1 MNDTHT
7 NDIRKWLTDWSLLIA
22 VLLMA
27 AIFFYVLWWGFFK
40 SKPVL
45 EPDEK
50 QPTVELPAAPVPET
64 NDSAWQDMKEQLK
77 MTPEKQEAQ
86 RRANWKANFPYKET
100 YHPTLRFDPL
110 LYDPKDSSTWHGPE
124 RRWIQPVIHMHG
136 YLAKF
141 FENENRFSKGF
152 EDMYHILE
160 EYDRHDNPEVVSNI
174 FENLADYHKRA
185 AHPPDEVITE
195 ERDTGEFDP
204 FTGRPL
210 TERVPKHFGMGDEPL
225 KTMTWG
231 ELANSAYE
239 SIGYN
244 LHARKMWP
252 DKEYM
257 PEAEMLALRDRIIA
271 EIDPADIPKNPG
283 FTLSDDHERALEPGD
298 SFLIPKEGWV
308 EAHWKWQEEAAP
320 IIAKRLHERMEA
332 TGSFRR
338 PPANPAPPPSAP

>member
-1 MNDTHT
+1 MKDKRVWM
-7 NDIRKWLTDWSLLIA
+7 IPGIAGVLAIALWLWSRPSS
-22 VLLMA
+22 VETETA
-27 AIFFYVLWWGFFK
+27 AQPPEAETIT
-40 SKPVL
+40 P
-45 EPDEK
+45 EP
-50 QPTVELPAAPVPET
+50 PEA
-64 NDSAWQDMKEQLK
+64 DDAAWQRMKEQLK

-100 YHPTLRFDPL
+100 YHPTLRFDPS
-110 LYDPKDSSTWHGPE
+110 LYDPKDFRTWHGPE
-124 RRWIQPVIHMHG
+124 RRWIHPVIRMHG
-136 YLAKF
+136 YLAAF
-141 FENENRFSKGF
+141 FENESRFSKGF
-152 EDMYHILE
+152 EDLYHILE
-160 EYDRHDNPEVVSNI
+160 EYDRHDNPEVVAGI
-174 FENLADYHKRA
+174 FQNLAGYHRYA

-195 ERDTGEFDP
+195 ERNTGEFDP

-210 TERVPKHFGMGDEPL
+210 TERVPKHFGMGDAPL

-231 ELANSAYE
+231 EEANSYYE
-239 SIGYN
+239 SIGYK
-244 LHARKMWP
+244 LHARRKWP

-257 PEAEMLALRDRIIA
+257 PEAEMLVLRDRIIA

-283 FTLSDDHERALEPGD
+283 FGYSSDHMEALEPGD